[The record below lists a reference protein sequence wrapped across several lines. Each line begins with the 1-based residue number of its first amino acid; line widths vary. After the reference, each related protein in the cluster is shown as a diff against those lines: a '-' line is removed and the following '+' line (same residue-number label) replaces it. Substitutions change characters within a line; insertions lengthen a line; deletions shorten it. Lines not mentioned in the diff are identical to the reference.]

1 MVNETMKQ
9 RNEQTESSRQAWRA
23 LGEAYEEIMEELGR
37 TNKKTEWL

>member
-1 MVNETMKQ
+1 MKQ

-37 TNKKTEWL
+37 TNENPTWL